1 VVPLIRPGYVEFVAN
16 SPAAEFVTY
25 YGAIEDM
32 QAIGAGRVLQSRR
45 FSKSWEVED
54 PSARMLLVE
63 SNPLPVMR
71 RPGAT
76 VSMSVL

>member
-1 VVPLIRPGYVEFVAN
+1 
-16 SPAAEFVTY
+16 
-25 YGAIEDM
+25 M

-76 VSMSVL
+76 VSYSVL